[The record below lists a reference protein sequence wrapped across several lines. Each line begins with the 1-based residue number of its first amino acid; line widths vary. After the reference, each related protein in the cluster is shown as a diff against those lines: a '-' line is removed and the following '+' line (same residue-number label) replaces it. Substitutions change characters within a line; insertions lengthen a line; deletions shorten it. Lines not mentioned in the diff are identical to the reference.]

1 MKIDLITLQAV
12 NNYGSVLQTFATQE
26 FFRQHGCEVRVINY
40 RRSTSNPYRSLLNA
54 LKRNAATVPAQVL
67 YKFFASKKINAVYDS
82 FRQKYLNMSGGK
94 LYRSMQDFEG
104 YESDA
109 DAFCTGSDQVWNSFW
124 NSGILPEFY
133 LAFVPEGKYRF
144 AFSASFGKTEIDP
157 EEVQATQKYIDAYEH
172 ISVREDSAVRILKE
186 QYHYNNALHVLD
198 PTLCLS
204 GNTWRKYVKTTNGGG
219 ALGTEPYIF
228 VYNAYGAARDFDSYA
243 AAFSRKTGL
252 RLVELYS
259 SSQDFFTNI
268 FRHKNRIN
276 LTDIFEFISLIDN
289 ASYVITDSFHG
300 TAFALNLNTEPVCIF
315 PKRFTGRIES
325 ILRLTGTLG
334 RRVRSMYDFDVINR
348 PVDFGHVNSVLD
360 GERRKV
366 SDWLEMVLAEIRQHN
381 S

>member
-219 ALGTEPYIF
+219 GSG
-228 VYNAYGAARDFDSYA
+228 N
-243 AAFSRKTGL
+243 
-252 RLVELYS
+252 
-259 SSQDFFTNI
+259 
-268 FRHKNRIN
+268 
-276 LTDIFEFISLIDN
+276 
-289 ASYVITDSFHG
+289 
-300 TAFALNLNTEPVCIF
+300 
-315 PKRFTGRIES
+315 
-325 ILRLTGTLG
+325 
-334 RRVRSMYDFDVINR
+334 
-348 PVDFGHVNSVLD
+348 
-360 GERRKV
+360 
-366 SDWLEMVLAEIRQHN
+366 
-381 S
+381 